1 MNNPNRQPFDY
12 EQKLRQMEQLRR
24 KKLIAQRK
32 RDRQHAIAVLVL
44 VGIAIIGL
52 IIFAITR
59 SNDEL
64 PDLPSS
70 NNAANEEN
78 TDGTSD
84 ANSSYESYKS
94 GESDHKIEEID
105 GVTYVDGIMIVN
117 KTYSLPETYAPQL
130 DETALAAFEKMR
142 QSAAA
147 DGLNLFI
154 SSGYRSYEYQEN
166 LYNKYAAERGSSAA
180 DEVSARPG
188 HSEHQSGLCMDINST
203 EFSFADTEEAK
214 WLDEH
219 CAEYGF
225 IIRFP
230 QGKEEITGYE
240 YEPWHIR
247 YVGEEVAKEI
257 TQKGMCLEEYLGV
270 TSKYQD

>member
-1 MNNPNRQPFDY
+1 MNDPNRQPFDY
-12 EQKLRQMEQLRR
+12 EKKLRQMEQLRR
-24 KKLIAQRK
+24 KKLLAQRK
-32 RDRQHAIAVLVL
+32 RDRQHAMAVLVL
-44 VGIAIIGL
+44 IGIAIIGL
-52 IIFAITR
+52 IVFAITR
-59 SNDEL
+59 KNDEL

-70 NNAANEEN
+70 SNNAASEEN
-78 TDGTSD
+78 MDGDSKTESN
-84 ANSSYESYKS
+84 NSGK
-94 GESDHKIEEID
+94 SDHKIEQID
-105 GVTYVDGIMIVN
+105 GITYVDGIMIVN
-117 KTYSLPETYAPQL
+117 KTYSLPESYAPEL

-166 LYNKYAAERGSSAA
+166 LYNKYAAERGNAAA

-188 HSEHQSGLCMDINST
+188 HSEHQTGLCMDINST

-230 QGKEEITGYE
+230 EGKEEITGYE

-247 YVGEEVAKEI
+247 YVGEEIAKDI
-257 TQKGMCLEEYLGV
+257 TQKGLCLEEYLGV

>member
-24 KKLIAQRK
+24 NKLIAQRK

-44 VGIAIIGL
+44 IGIAIIGL
-52 IIFAITR
+52 IVFAITR

-130 DETALAAFEKMR
+130 DETALAAFEKMK

-203 EFSFADTEEAK
+203 EFSFADTEVAK